1 MGVVRKL
8 KPQPGEGAMML
19 VEEGFGSLREVC
31 IAMHA
36 MQTLSGTASAQR
48 VELCHACP
56 CAFTHA
62 CIARAA
68 GVLVGM
74 KMDTAGPS
82 TVHSQASR
90 RYAFPGADA
99 VRHYLG
105 LKCCTSRMPK
115 TRRHLSL
122 VRFFCAIQQQRSTSR

>member
-36 MQTLSGTASAQR
+36 MQTLAGTASKGGA
-48 VELCHACP
+48 VSCMPLP
-56 CAFTHA
+56 VYP

-82 TVHSQASR
+82 SPLTGVATICLSGGRCGTTLSR
-90 RYAFPGADA
+90 
-99 VRHYLG
+99 VEMLH
-105 LKCCTSRMPK
+105 
-115 TRRHLSL
+115 
-122 VRFFCAIQQQRSTSR
+122 